1 MAAYGTPP
9 RDPHQIASPTEKN
22 KQYTILYALY
32 DDCRAMR
39 RAENAALKSRTEEAR
54 GTKVELKKAR
64 SEVVTMTK
72 GQKAK
77 DEANKAGYWS
87 GAAAIAV
94 TMMYEAFKVVGFP
107 GGRAWAEWGGHEAVY
122 GAIVWTVTMG
132 FGWAYRATNSS

>member
-1 MAAYGTPP
+1 MAAYSTPP

-64 SEVVTMTK
+64 SEVVTLTK
-72 GQKAK
+72 KEHAK
-77 DEANKAGYWS
+77 SKEKS
-87 GAAAIAV
+87 AAAYATTAATTLIITYQIV
-94 TMMYEAFKVVGFP
+94 EVS
-107 GGRAWAEWGGHEAVY
+107 GGWGKWEPVFQHEATIGVLQVLI
-122 GAIVWTVTMG
+122 GSILAFAM
-132 FGWAYRATNSS
+132 RPLQ